1 MANSYT
7 QIYIHYIFAA
17 KGRKN
22 FLLPENNDEL
32 HKYITGIVQNRKCKM
47 LQINSVPDH
56 LHMLVGLHPTYAVS
70 KLIQEVK
77 AISSGFIND
86 KKWTGNDFHWQVGYG
101 AFSYSRSQIDDVINY
116 IKNQQEHH
124 KKTTFRDEYLDF
136 LDKFE
141 VDYDERYLFE
151 FYD

>member
-7 QIYIHYIFAA
+7 QIYIHYIFTV
-17 KGRKN
+17 KGKQN
-22 FLLPENNDEL
+22 FLLPENNEEL
-32 HKYITGIVQNRKCKM
+32 HKYITGLVQNRKCKM
-47 LQINSVPDH
+47 LQINNVPDH
-56 LHMLVGLHPTYAVS
+56 VHMLVGLHPTYSVA

-77 AISSGFIND
+77 SVSSGFISD
-86 KKWTGNDFHWQVGYG
+86 KKWVGNNFSWQAGYG
-101 AFSYSRSQIDDVINY
+101 GFSYSRSQIDNVINY

-124 KKTTFRDEYLDF
+124 KKITFREEYLDF
-136 LDKFE
+136 LKKFE